1 MLSRMPDIGL
11 VCEDKVPEPWM
22 QEFQAAVASDGLDL
36 LCEGGIWTKASAAT
50 EWLRPTAASRF
61 VAKSYFDGFLG
72 EMGKDHYAALKAGIK
87 QLCEHFAKVK
97 VTLVGTAGKV
107 AADKPY
113 SMLFSIYFDPS
124 EEGVFKF
131 LVPVD
136 VPQSE
141 IDIAIDAFL
150 GFLSDYYDGT
160 LDPDVERRL
169 REAPNLGRTK
179 LVAFNPATGRI
190 DPLNARTRRFEG

>member
-1 MLSRMPDIGL
+1 MLSRTPDIGL
-11 VCEDKVPEPWM
+11 VCEDKVPETWM
-22 QEFQAAVASDGLDL
+22 QEFQAAVASDQLDL
-36 LCEGGIWTKASAAT
+36 LIERRISTKAFAAI
-50 EWLRPTAASRF
+50 EWLMPTAAVLF

-87 QLCEHFAKVK
+87 RLCEHFAKVK
-97 VTLVGTAGKV
+97 VTLIGTAGKV
-107 AADKPY
+107 AADQPY
-113 SMLFSIYFDPS
+113 SMLFSIYFDPN
-124 EEGVFKF
+124 EKGVFKF

-136 VPQSE
+136 VPQE
-141 IDIAIDAFL
+141 ELDIAIDAFL
-150 GFLSDYYDGT
+150 DFLADYYAGT

-169 REAPNLGRTK
+169 GEAPDLGRTK

>member
-36 LCEGGIWTKASAAT
+36 LVERRISTKAFAAI
-50 EWLRPTAASRF
+50 EWLMPTAAILF

>member
-36 LCEGGIWTKASAAT
+36 LVERRISTKAFAAI
-50 EWLRPTAASRF
+50 EWLMPTAAILF

-150 GFLSDYYDGT
+150 GFLSDYYDRT
-160 LDPDVERRL
+160 RDPDGGATVWGR
-169 REAPNLGRTK
+169 PNPRRTK
-179 LVAFNPATGRI
+179 FVAFNPATGRI